1 MAIFVASLDP
11 AAAADCWTA
20 EGKHEVAAAFII
32 VLQRTQLARWPDTI
46 DLEFTNWKATRRWME
61 NKVQPVNREAQKL
74 DIADAVLWKKET
86 DIPRVRELRR
96 KASPGMELKLP
107 SLSDWLKHIYNA
119 IKWNTHNSL

>member
-1 MAIFVASLDP
+1 
-11 AAAADCWTA
+11 
-20 EGKHEVAAAFII
+20 
-32 VLQRTQLARWPDTI
+32 
-46 DLEFTNWKATRRWME
+46 ME

-107 SLSDWLKHIYNA
+107 SLSD
-119 IKWNTHNSL
+119 